1 MWGEK
6 AIIKFWCSFTLK
18 LYPSL
23 ICEYGYSSR
32 NQPNADLYKELK
44 AKRIEAKHKG
54 DKKTAN
60 ALKLPLWI
68 LIMEL

>member
-1 MWGEK
+1 MKRLLLNYDVASLRWE
-6 AIIKFWCSFTLK
+6 

-32 NQPNADLYKELK
+32 NQPNANLYKELRETRIK
-44 AKRIEAKHKG
+44 AKHSG

-68 LIMEL
+68 LIMVR